1 MKSTFLSLVLASLV
15 LTGCGLKQ
23 EQKDKVSELVK
34 QGKTE
39 IAQLKVSDSVFT
51 SYNFDLNEE
60 FADDLLSQ
68 SISNMSKAIDAFGS
82 GSSSGIIDN
91 SINEKLDR
99 QNNLNTMQQNYI
111 TKVGELLGTYYLEIL
126 GVVKGSP
133 IENNNEALKYTIYK
147 QIPKDW
153 HEITEEYVSIQD
165 TALADAFSKVAK
177 TSLVRDKINEN
188 VDIALKFLDQVDAKV
203 K

>member
-1 MKSTFLSLVLASLV
+1 MKSTSLSLVLVSLL

-34 QGKTE
+34 QGKSE
-39 IAQLKVSDSVFT
+39 IEKLIVTDSVFT

-60 FADDLLSQ
+60 FPDDLLSQ
-68 SISNMSKAIDAFGS
+68 SIDNMSKAINALGS
-82 GSSSGIIDN
+82 GNSGNFDN
-91 SINEKLDR
+91 SINEKLER

-153 HEITEEYVSIQD
+153 HEITEQYVSIQD
-165 TALADAFSKVAK
+165 TALSDAFSKVSK
-177 TSLVRDKINEN
+177 TTLVRDKINEN

-203 K
+203 KN